1 MSRLPIPGGDNNS
14 WGDILNDF
22 LAVEHNTDGTLKKA
36 SLITQAQSDAAQALT
51 TAQNAQAAV
60 AGKLDS
66 SLLGAA
72 GGIATLDT
80 NSMLQQNLSAAKV
93 TSGTLDIQRIP
104 DLSSLYLLLSQALT
118 ITSFDGSTS
127 SLKLLVQEDG
137 SLIAI
142 PSGAAAP
149 AAPLGLAREVHLA
162 FVKLSWQASSGAS
175 QYKVYRD
182 GSLITTTTGLAYTDT
197 SITTN
202 ATYSYYVV
210 AINQYGMQSVPSQ
223 SVSAFIDPSLN
234 STPSLDS
241 ITIWPQNAAPNDI
254 IYIHVNANDVDTQ
267 ALAMTLGV
275 TVGSLTST
283 SDPSTWIWNE

>member
-182 GSLITTTTGLAYTDT
+182 GSLITTTTGLAYTVILQSPQT
-197 SITTN
+197 QHT
-202 ATYSYYVV
+202 
-210 AINQYGMQSVPSQ
+210 AIM
-223 SVSAFIDPSLN
+223 L
-234 STPSLDS
+234 
-241 ITIWPQNAAPNDI
+241 WP
-254 IYIHVNANDVDTQ
+254 
-267 ALAMTLGV
+267 
-275 TVGSLTST
+275 
-283 SDPSTWIWNE
+283 